1 MQSGES
7 YYAMKWP
14 LATLSARHEIEVC
27 GMSRYLS
34 ACVPKYVA
42 RGFDATTFL
51 MGTLAGSLERKG
63 FRGSLVEGIGSRP
76 QTSVFKIIREI
87 LPSAYESYPI
97 V

>member
-7 YYAMKWP
+7 YHAMKWP
-14 LATLSARHEIEVC
+14 LATLSARHEIEVR

-51 MGTLAGSLERKG
+51 IRTLAGSLERKG
-63 FRGSLVEGIGSRP
+63 HRGSLVEGIGSKP
-76 QTSVFKIIREI
+76 QTSVFKNMGEI
-87 LPSAYESYPI
+87 LLSAYDSYPI
-97 V
+97 L